1 MRQGNSEEFIMQ
13 NFSAYAMIKKISQ
26 KGFFVMIWKHF
37 VDRIEGIQENQV
49 LAQVTFPAVDDF
61 TVDINHTF
69 VHDSLRGQGIAGQ
82 LMEEAA
88 REIQSQ
94 KKTAVLSCSYAVT
107 WFQKHPE
114 YQNLLKK

>member
-1 MRQGNSEEFIMQ
+1 
-13 NFSAYAMIKKISQ
+13 
-26 KGFFVMIWKHF
+26 MIWKHF
-37 VDRIEGIQENQV
+37 TDRIEGMQEDQM
-49 LAQVTFPAVDDF
+49 LAQVTFPSVDDA

-88 REIQSQ
+88 REIRSQ
-94 KKTAVLSCSYAVT
+94 KKSAVLSCSYAVA

-114 YQNLLKK
+114 YQDILKK